1 MKKFFVSLVALVC
14 ATLSFAQSSLLATLS
29 HDGKVSTFYGSTA
42 LRDAHNA
49 AANGDIITLSSG
61 TFVAVDITKA
71 VTIRGA
77 GMEVDTIHNMLPT
90 TITGDFKINIADSV
104 SQNLT
109 LEGIYHSQRITYT
122 QVKRP
127 KFLKCRF
134 ESFYNSSYGNGVRI
148 TDAQFIHCRIANTL
162 SLISDCSA
170 SLVNCIVNK
179 PYCNS
184 FTTANFEFRNCVI
197 HNYTVYSSA
206 FYNCILDSDENDYV
220 SSSNSAYYCVA
231 SYKRNGKGVFDDI
244 PNSTNKVTT
253 CEELFKT
260 YKGGD
265 LEKQDS
271 EKFELTEAAKKKYI
285 GTDGTEVG
293 IYGGML
299 PFDSTPSNPQITKCN
314 VAAKSTADGKL
325 SVDIEVKAAE

>member
-42 LRDAHNA
+42 LRDAHYA

-77 GMEVDTIHNMLPT
+77 GMEVDTVHNVLPT
-90 TITGDFKINIADSV
+90 TITGNFNINIADSV

-109 LEGIYHSQRITYT
+109 LEGIYHNQTISYT

-134 ESFYNSSYGNGVRI
+134 KELYNAGYGNNIKI

-162 SLISDCSA
+162 MLISGCSA

-179 PYCNS
+179 PSCNS
-184 FTTANFEFRNCVI
+184 QTTSNFEFRNCVI

-206 FYNCILDSDENDYV
+206 FYNCILDADSNGDYLEG
-220 SSSNSAYYCVA
+220 SNVAYYCVA
-231 SYKRNGKGVFDDI
+231 SYNNTNAFSKI

-271 EKFELTEAAKKKYI
+271 EKFELTEVAKKKYI

-314 VAAKSTADGKL
+314 VAVKSTADGKL

>member
-14 ATLSFAQSSLLATLS
+14 ATWSFAQSSLLATLS

-77 GMEVDTIHNMLPT
+77 GMEVDTVHNVLPT
-90 TITGDFKINIADSV
+90 TITGDFNINIADSV

-109 LEGIYHSQRITYT
+109 LEGIYHNQTISYT

-134 ESFYNSSYGNGVRI
+134 KEFYNAGYAIKI
-148 TDAQFIHCRIANTL
+148 TDAQFIHCRIANILRL
-162 SLISDCSA
+162 SSDCSA
-170 SLVNCIVNK
+170 SLVNCIVNY
-179 PYCNS
+179 PYCS
-184 FTTANFEFRNCVI
+184 SYSTSNFEFRNCVI

-206 FYNCILDSDENDYV
+206 FYNCILDSDVNDYV
-220 SSSNSAYYCVA
+220 YSSNSAYYCVA
-231 SYKRNGKGVFDDI
+231 SYKRNGNGVFDDI

-293 IYGGML
+293 IHGGML

>member
-77 GMEVDTIHNMLPT
+77 GMEVDTIHNVLPT
-90 TITGDFKINIADSV
+90 IITGGFNINIADSV

-109 LEGIYHSQRITYT
+109 LEGIYHNQTISYT

-127 KFLKCRF
+127 KFLKCRLRYLVR
-134 ESFYNSSYGNGVRI
+134 ENSDKWI
-148 TDAQFIHCRIANTL
+148 KDAQFIHCRIAWCLELGNE
-162 SLISDCSA
+162 SSA
-170 SLVNCIVNK
+170 SLVNCVVNRPK
-179 PYCNS
+179 CWS
-184 FTTANFEFRNCVI
+184 SKTSNFEFRNCVI

-206 FYNCILDSDENDYV
+206 FYNCILDSNINDYV
-220 SSSNSAYYCVA
+220 ESSNSAYYCVA
-231 SYKRNGKGVFDDI
+231 SYNNTNAFSNI

>member
-14 ATLSFAQSSLLATLS
+14 ATLSFAQGSLLATLS

-77 GMEVDTIHNMLPT
+77 GMEVDTVHNVLPT
-90 TITGDFKINIADSV
+90 TITGDFNINIADSV

-109 LEGIYHSQRITYT
+109 LEGIYHNQTISYT

-134 ESFYNSSYGNGVRI
+134 RNFYNSYYGNGVRI
-148 TDAQFIHCRIANTL
+148 TDAQFIHCRIANRL
-162 SLISDCSA
+162 MLISDCSA
-170 SLVNCIVNK
+170 SLVNCIVNE
-179 PYCNS
+179 PYCGS
-184 FTTANFEFRNCVI
+184 QTTSNFEFRNCVI
-197 HNYTVYSSA
+197 RNYNVYSSA
-206 FYNCILDSDENDYV
+206 FYNCILDADRNGDYLEG
-220 SSSNSAYYCVA
+220 SNVAYYCVA
-231 SYKRNGKGVFDDI
+231 SYNNTNAFSKI

-271 EKFELTEAAKKKYI
+271 EKFELTESAKKKYI

-293 IYGGML
+293 IHGGML